1 MSYLKSLSDREI
13 KKTVTPKTGSSRERA
28 NGFIFDVRYLRDWLY
43 SKMLRYLK
51 ICMFMAK
58 NGISKTIENCDFL
71 SKSCFCLFKDENKTR
86 GPLVLYRSK
95 ILNLIE
101 LD

>member
-1 MSYLKSLSDREI
+1 MSYLKPLSYREI

-28 NGFIFDVRYLRDWLY
+28 NGFTFDVRFLRDWLY

-58 NGISKTIENCDFL
+58 MAFQKL
-71 SKSCFCLFKDENKTR
+71 
-86 GPLVLYRSK
+86 
-95 ILNLIE
+95 
-101 LD
+101 